1 MAEPLL
7 LLLAFL
13 PACVPLLRSPLEKEF
28 LQSLDLGDVFYYFG
42 KKSSHEV
49 PEFQIT
55 WPECSPKDQ
64 AGSPQLCSV
73 SAQGQ
78 RYVFEVGTGRGKGP
92 LSCSFAVDRVINTSV
107 SVVQRLPGVC
117 CENPALLRPLGAR
130 ALVSLCQ
137 QHLQQGVVMGAESRL
152 YIQPFQ
158 DKHLPLIGHT
168 NEARPHIAFHQL
180 YRQGDIQHRTKT
192 PARRQRRVAV
202 AADIHHL
209 ELLVIVGPDVHQIHR
224 QDTERY
230 VLTNLNIAA
239 ELLRDTTLGATLR
252 VHLIRMVILTEPQVD
267 IKINNNI
274 TSSLISVCDWGD
286 KVNPQNDSDP
296 QHADLV
302 LYITRYDLELPDG
315 NRQVRGV
322 AQLGGACSRGWSCVI
337 TEDTG
342 FDLGITIAHEI
353 GHSFGINHDGTGNA
367 CSSSGF
373 MMASEGGYNS
383 VDLTWSQ
390 CSREQFLR
398 FLGQSQA
405 ACLDDLPVLEGGLPG
420 WKPGLYY
427 GADDQCKIA
436 FGGSARACSFTRPNV
451 DVCRVLSCHV
461 DPRDRSSCT
470 RLLIPLLD
478 GTECGPNQWCL
489 KGRCVSPSQLKSL
502 VVVHGA
508 WSSWSELSLCSRSC
522 GGGVKSRRRQCNN
535 PRPAFGGQQCQG
547 QDLEAELCSRQAC
560 SSTQLEF
567 MADQCSLT
575 NTEPLFL
582 SPGVPSYYKWIPA
595 LGFAKGDDQCKLMCR
610 SEGKN
615 FMVSRGTHFQ
625 DGTRCEPSS
634 PDSAAPLSV
643 CVAGGCRAFG
653 CDGRMDSGKVLDV
666 CGLCG
671 GDSSTCNEIT
681 DSYTEGKPREYVT
694 FLTVPLNATHVRI
707 VNSKSLFTHLAVKV
721 NGQYV
726 VSGKGSV
733 SVSSTHPSALE
744 DSRVEYR
751 LHLTEDNL
759 PSSEEVYLLGPVLEE
774 TQIQV
779 YRKYGK
785 EYGEVTSPSISYSFY
800 IPKEKPSFMW
810 ASVTAA
816 CSVTCGGGVQKTT
829 YICVDASTKGAVEE
843 TRCGGPPQPPV
854 KQEPCSPRPCP
865 PSWQVGEFSPCS
877 ATCGTGVR
885 ERLLHCVRRHKGLTS
900 KLPPSKCP
908 PESALHTSESC
919 TLEPCPAS
927 WRSRARSPCSVSCGG
942 GVQQRDVYCARD
954 AGTLEESLADESCG
968 HLPRLEDSEPCN
980 TQLCPPRWTV
990 SQLGNCSALCGS
1002 GVSSRSVACVRSLN
1016 GSDVEVDERLCPEA
1030 ERPAEHVSCVV
1041 NVCPIGWDLRTWS
1054 EAPRMHKTRLYDI
1067 THPREQPVYV
1077 WSPVIGQCSSSCGG
1091 GEVEVSFS
1099 CVDHESK
1106 AVVMEGQ
1113 CGETSKPERRLE
1125 ACNQTPCPPVR
1136 WRYKAGACSASCG
1149 GGVAQKVLYCAQDG
1163 EEGEEVLNG
1172 TECWVAPI
1180 PEEQEPCSLH
1190 PCPPRWRV
1198 SDAGRCSATC
1208 GFGVAERSVT
1218 CVQFDRGTDIEVAE
1232 TQCPAAGKPPTQ
1244 IPCMV
1249 SACTFSWAV
1258 QNWTEC
1264 SASCGNGIQSRQV
1277 SCVHQALSQSLSSL
1291 FCMHL
1296 PKPITI
1302 QGCSREPCPDE
1313 TLTPGVPRVP
1323 TTSPQIP
1330 SHSTPEPA
1338 PEDTDTSVCGKLLLQ
1353 DTGIVDLTEVRT
1365 RDCLLSIGRPLGEV
1379 IVVKVISSSLN
1390 CREREFVLFYNRL
1403 MLMKKCERLA
1413 GFTRT
1418 SRTNVLLIR
1427 QGRLA
1432 PGSGVLLHYWS
1443 QPAPKRYY
1451 GDCDV
1456 QLFGSSGELVNP
1468 VRPSDPGRQTCRTFI
1483 NVAPS
1488 RKIEIRALGVNL
1500 ASVVNGTQS
1509 TYILIRDVDALKTSV
1524 FHGNQLFF
1532 WRSSG
1537 SRAEIEFHGEYLAH
1551 PGSFRAEYSV
1561 IDP

>member
-49 PEFQIT
+49 PHFQIT

-78 RYVFEVGTGRGKGP
+78 SYVFEVGTGRGKGP

-117 CENPALLRPLGAR
+117 CENPALLRPLGAW

-137 QHLQQGVVMGAESRL
+137 QHLQGVVMGAESRL

-168 NEARPHIAFHQL
+168 DEARPHIAFHQL

-202 AADIHHL
+202 AADIRHL

-390 CSREQFLR
+390 CSREQFLH

-478 GTECGPNQWCL
+478 GTECGPDQWCL

-508 WSSWSELSLCSRSC
+508 WSSWSELSPCSRSC

-535 PRPAFGGQQCQG
+535 PSNDTKVSEDSVSECALLSCAGAQ
-547 QDLEAELCSRQAC
+547 AEAC

-634 PDSAAPLSV
+634 PDSAAPVSV

-681 DSYTEGKPREYVT
+681 DSYTEGKPR
-694 FLTVPLNATHVRI
+694 
-707 VNSKSLFTHLAVKV
+707 
-721 NGQYV
+721 
-726 VSGKGSV
+726 
-733 SVSSTHPSALE
+733 
-744 DSRVEYR
+744 
-751 LHLTEDNL
+751 
-759 PSSEEVYLLGPVLEE
+759 
-774 TQIQV
+774 
-779 YRKYGK
+779 
-785 EYGEVTSPSISYSFY
+785 
-800 IPKEKPSFMW
+800 
-810 ASVTAA
+810 
-816 CSVTCGGGVQKTT
+816 GVQKTT

-843 TRCGGPPQPPV
+843 THCGGPPQPPV

-954 AGTLEESLADESCG
+954 AGTLEESLAEESCG

-990 SQLGNCSALCGS
+990 SQLGNCSALCGP

-1054 EAPRMHKTRLYDI
+1054 EAPRMRKTGLYDI

-1077 WSPVIGQCSSSCGG
+1077 WSPVIGQCSVSCGG

-1106 AVVMEGQ
+1106 AVVMEEQ

-1125 ACNQTPCPPVR
+1125 ACNQTPCPPV
-1136 WRYKAGACSASCG
+1136 WRYKAGACSTSCG
-1149 GGVAQKVLYCAQDG
+1149 GGVAQRVLYCARDG

-1172 TECWVAPI
+1172 TECWAAPK

-1190 PCPPRWRV
+1190 PCPPRYPV
-1198 SDAGRCSATC
+1198 AG
-1208 GFGVAERSVT
+1208 
-1218 CVQFDRGTDIEVAE
+1218 
-1232 TQCPAAGKPPTQ
+1232 
-1244 IPCMV
+1244 
-1249 SACTFSWAV
+1249 
-1258 QNWTEC
+1258 
-1264 SASCGNGIQSRQV
+1264 
-1277 SCVHQALSQSLSSL
+1277 
-1291 FCMHL
+1291 
-1296 PKPITI
+1296 
-1302 QGCSREPCPDE
+1302 
-1313 TLTPGVPRVP
+1313 
-1323 TTSPQIP
+1323 
-1330 SHSTPEPA
+1330 
-1338 PEDTDTSVCGKLLLQ
+1338 
-1353 DTGIVDLTEVRT
+1353 
-1365 RDCLLSIGRPLGEV
+1365 
-1379 IVVKVISSSLN
+1379 
-1390 CREREFVLFYNRL
+1390 EFVLFYDRL

-1468 VRPSDPGRQTCRTFI
+1468 VGPSDPGRQTCRTFI

>member
-49 PEFQIT
+49 PHFQIT

-107 SVVQRLPGVC
+107 SMVQRLPGVC
-117 CENPALLRPLGAR
+117 CENPALLRPPGAR
-130 ALVSLCQ
+130 DLVSLCQ
-137 QHLQQGVVMGAESRL
+137 QHLQGVVMGAESRL

-168 NEARPHIAFHQL
+168 AEARPHIAFHQL

-192 PARRQRRVAV
+192 PARRQRRVAM
-202 AADIHHL
+202 AADIRHL

-286 KVNPQNDSDP
+286 KVNPQNDLDP
-296 QHADLV
+296 QHADLI

-390 CSREQFLR
+390 CSREQFLH

-508 WSSWSELSLCSRSC
+508 WSSWSELSPCSRSC

-547 QDLEAELCSRQAC
+547 QDLEAELCSRQARTPCALLSMQILYSNDTKAC

-575 NTEPLFL
+575 NPESLFL

-634 PDSAAPLSV
+634 PDSAAPISV

-671 GDSSTCNEIT
+671 GDSSTCNEVT
-681 DSYTEGKPREYVT
+681 DSYTEGKPR
-694 FLTVPLNATHVRI
+694 
-707 VNSKSLFTHLAVKV
+707 
-721 NGQYV
+721 
-726 VSGKGSV
+726 GSIK
-733 SVSSTHPSALE
+733 T
-744 DSRVEYR
+744 DYR

-759 PSSEEVYLLGPVLEE
+759 PSSEEVYLLGPVYRKYGKEYGEVTSPSISYSFYIPKEKPSFMWASVTAACSVTCGGGVQKTTYICIDASTKGVVEE
-774 TQIQV
+774 THCGGPPQPPVKQEPCSPRPCPHTHTVTHKAQCNPRLSSWLQV

-829 YICVDASTKGAVEE
+829 YICVDASTKGVVEE
-843 TRCGGPPQPPV
+843 THCGGPPQPPV

-885 ERLLHCVRRHKGLTS
+885 ERLLHCVRRHRGLTS

-954 AGTLEESLADESCG
+954 AGTLEESLAEESCG

-990 SQLGNCSALCGS
+990 SQLGNCSALCGP
-1002 GVSSRSVACVRSLN
+1002 GVSSRSVACVQSLN

-1041 NVCPIGWDLRTWS
+1041 NVCPISWDLRTWS
-1054 EAPRMHKTRLYDI
+1054 EAPRMRKTGLYDI
-1067 THPREQPVYV
+1067 THPREQPV
-1077 WSPVIGQCSSSCGG
+1077 
-1091 GEVEVSFS
+1091 
-1099 CVDHESK
+1099 
-1106 AVVMEGQ
+1106 
-1113 CGETSKPERRLE
+1113 
-1125 ACNQTPCPPVR
+1125 
-1136 WRYKAGACSASCG
+1136 
-1149 GGVAQKVLYCAQDG
+1149 
-1163 EEGEEVLNG
+1163 
-1172 TECWVAPI
+1172 
-1180 PEEQEPCSLH
+1180 
-1190 PCPPRWRV
+1190 WRV

-1244 IPCMV
+1244 IPCM
-1249 SACTFSWAV
+1249 
-1258 QNWTEC
+1258 C
-1264 SASCGNGIQSRQV
+1264 SASCGNGIQSRPV

-1313 TLTPGVPRVP
+1313 TPTPGVPGVP
-1323 TTSPQIP
+1323 TTSPQSP
-1330 SHSTPEPA
+1330 SQSTPEPA

-1390 CREREFVLFYNRL
+1390 CREREFVLFYDRL

-1468 VRPSDPGRQTCRTFI
+1468 VGPSDHGRQTCRTFI